1 MSTDAMK
8 LELIQWLSQLD
19 DKGLLNSLFQL
30 KKTNETAD
38 WYDELTDE
46 QRAAIAE
53 GDADLKAGRVTSS
66 EDLWKK
72 YGRATKVIFGLNGPR
87 DLSVIWLA
95 FTNLF
100 Y

>member
-72 YGRATKVIFGLNGPR
+72 YGRATKG
-87 DLSVIWLA
+87 
-95 FTNLF
+95 
-100 Y
+100 